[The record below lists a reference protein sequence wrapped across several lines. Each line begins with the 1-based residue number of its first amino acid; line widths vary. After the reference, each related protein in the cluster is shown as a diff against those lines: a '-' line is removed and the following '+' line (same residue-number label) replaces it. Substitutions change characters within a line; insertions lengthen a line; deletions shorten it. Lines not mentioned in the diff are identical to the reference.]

1 MNAEP
6 NDEVEAEVDVEEL
19 ISDEDLDNVDGGS
32 FFGTDGYA
40 GNGGNGGN
48 GGAAPTFIYPT

>member
-1 MNAEP
+1 MNTEP
-6 NDEVEAEVDVEEL
+6 NDDVEAEVDVEEL
-19 ISDEDLDNVDGGS
+19 LSDEDLDNVDGGS

-48 GGAAPTFIYPT
+48 GGAASTSM